1 MKLSFTCL
9 LMLFAGFLIAQT
21 VADFEEYNLLPESFL
36 NGEDGS
42 GGFSSGDIFLPNNYT
57 AEWMTWSGW
66 AISNT
71 TDVTTPGY
79 LNQYSAIAGG
89 GFDGSAHYAV
99 TYAYGNNNIILQ
111 GDAAGQPVS
120 GLYITNS
127 TYAYLSMLDGD
138 AISKKFGG
146 ITGNDPDYFLLTIK
160 AYFNGNL
167 SSDSV
172 NFYLADYR
180 YSNNSQDYIIDEWT
194 WVGLSSLGAVDS
206 LTFTLTSSDVG
217 QFGINTPTYF
227 CIDNIISTNPNT
239 ATSTLSTPG
248 LFEIC
253 PNPTTELIQISH
265 SENEILDCLIF
276 DFKGNLMHRQKM
288 KQGGG
293 LVCMQSLPSG
303 NYVVRLQ
310 GKLFLSSQVVVKH

>member
-9 LMLFAGFLIAQT
+9 LMLFIGFLNAQT

-42 GGFSSGDIFLPNNYT
+42 GGFSSGDFFLPNNYT
-57 AEWMTWSGW
+57 QEWMTWSGW

-71 TDVTTPGY
+71 TDITTPGF

-146 ITGNDPDYFLLTIK
+146 ITGNDPDFFLLTIK

-180 YSNNSQDYIIDEWT
+180 YTNNSQDFIVDEWT
-194 WVGLSSLGAVDS
+194 WVGLSSLGAADS
-206 LTFTLTSSDVG
+206 LTFTLASSDVG

-239 ATSTLSTPG
+239 STTTLSTPG

-293 LVCMQSLPSG
+293 LVSMQSLPSG

-310 GKLFLSSQVVVKH
+310 GKRFLSSQVVVKH